1 VIFGNVRALFEECN
15 SWILMV
21 PASKRDHALCV
32 HHALP
37 ERQCA
42 FSPSAVLCTQLIYV
56 FAMCFRNLTQES
68 AACFSGEVKDPSR
81 DYPLGMFL
89 AILLVFIT
97 LFVPILIATG
107 ASDRPYSEWTD
118 GYFVTLGE
126 YRTRWLLWCLVGWCD
141 SVGMCGCVC
150 GGVET
155 VEFST
160 EACSDVWWA
169 CGCT

>member
-1 VIFGNVRALFEECN
+1 MCLLSERYF
-15 SWILMV
+15 
-21 PASKRDHALCV
+21 V
-32 HHALP
+32 HPTNL
-37 ERQCA
+37 R
-42 FSPSAVLCTQLIYV
+42 
-56 FAMCFRNLTQES
+56 FAMCFRNVTQES

-126 YRTRWLLWCLVGWCD
+126 
-141 SVGMCGCVC
+141 
-150 GGVET
+150 
-155 VEFST
+155 
-160 EACSDVWWA
+160 
-169 CGCT
+169 

>member
-1 VIFGNVRALFEECN
+1 MCLLSERRFLHPTNCTVLF
-15 SWILMV
+15 WFT
-21 PASKRDHALCV
+21 P
-32 HHALP
+32 
-37 ERQCA
+37 
-42 FSPSAVLCTQLIYV
+42 PS
-56 FAMCFRNLTQES
+56 QES

-126 YRTRWLLWCLVGWCD
+126 YRTRWLLWCAL
-141 SVGMCGCVC
+141 
-150 GGVET
+150 
-155 VEFST
+155 
-160 EACSDVWWA
+160 
-169 CGCT
+169 

>member
-1 VIFGNVRALFEECN
+1 
-15 SWILMV
+15 
-21 PASKRDHALCV
+21 V
-32 HHALP
+32 HPTNL
-37 ERQCA
+37 R
-42 FSPSAVLCTQLIYV
+42 
-56 FAMCFRNLTQES
+56 FAMCFRNITQES

-126 YRTRWLLWCLVGWCD
+126 
-141 SVGMCGCVC
+141 
-150 GGVET
+150 
-155 VEFST
+155 
-160 EACSDVWWA
+160 
-169 CGCT
+169 